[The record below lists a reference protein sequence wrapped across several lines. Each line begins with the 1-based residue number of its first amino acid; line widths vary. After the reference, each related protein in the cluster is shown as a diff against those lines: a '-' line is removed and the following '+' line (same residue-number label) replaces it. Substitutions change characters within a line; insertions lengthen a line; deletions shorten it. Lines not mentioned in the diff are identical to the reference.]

1 MHKVFAITEF
11 DLETGESGEGD
22 GWESAKETAERD
34 EEALDADVAVVGV
47 E

>member
-1 MHKVFAITEF
+1 MHEVFAIAEF
-11 DLETGESGEGD
+11 YLKTGESGEGD
-22 GWESAKETAERD
+22 GWESAREAKERD

>member
-1 MHKVFAITEF
+1 MHEVFAIAEF

-22 GWESAKETAERD
+22 GWESAREAKERD
-34 EEALDADVAVVGV
+34 EEALNADVAVVGV